1 MTQHSK
7 DELETKNFRAGF
19 AAIIGEPNVGKST
32 LLNAVL
38 GEKLS
43 IVTRKPQTTRRQ
55 ILGIYSS
62 EECQIVFVDTPGIM
76 RPKYKLHSAMLSAA
90 DSASYDA
97 DVIVF
102 MIDAAHYAKK
112 QFTLNDDLAFQRV
125 AKLPKPIILVVNKI
139 DLIKQDELIVLLE
152 QCAKAFDFR
161 EIVPLSALTGLNVNE
176 LIRAIYPYLPEPVPL
191 YPTDVLSTAPERFFV
206 SELIREKIF
215 ELFSEEI
222 PYSTEVE
229 VEEFKE
235 QFEKE
240 GKKDLIRCAVIV
252 ERESQKAIL
261 IGKKGSAIKRLGESA
276 RKEIEAFL
284 QRPVYLELFVKVQP
298 NWREKESQLRHF
310 GYKT

>member
-1 MTQHSK
+1 M
-7 DELETKNFRAGF
+7 
-19 AAIIGEPNVGKST
+19 GKST

-235 QFEKE
+235 QSEKE
-240 GKKDLIRCAVIV
+240 GKKTSFAV
-252 ERESQKAIL
+252 
-261 IGKKGSAIKRLGESA
+261 
-276 RKEIEAFL
+276 
-284 QRPVYLELFVKVQP
+284 P
-298 NWREKESQLRHF
+298 
-310 GYKT
+310 